1 MKNYSNSYSKLNF
14 VTVFLL
20 CGMLII
26 SFSSYGKS
34 KCEIADNEFTF
45 NQLLTEESDEL
56 SNVLTEIEWNEM
68 IRLALQNGQ
77 IPEGVEIP
85 DYEVLEMKWK
95 GRRESTNVLDY
106 RRWVGGDWWL
116 HWALNHYCDAS
127 NCVGH

>member
-34 KCEIADNEFTF
+34 KCEIADNEFAF

-56 SNVLTEIEWNEM
+56 NIVLTEIEWNEM
-68 IRLALQNGQ
+68 IRLAQQNGQ

-95 GRRESTNVLDY
+95 GRRESTNVLD
-106 RRWVGGDWWL
+106 
-116 HWALNHYCDAS
+116 
-127 NCVGH
+127 